1 MVRLPEKPLDKDN
14 DEWDRRNPLSGLADV
29 GVSPL
34 VESTA
39 CDPGARRPDVA
50 GEESCGK
57 PPTVSRAR
65 SPPPSSSCAPDRR
78 SRDRLRTHRRSEE
91 HTSELQ
97 SLMRISYAVFCL
109 KKNTHQQQSPV
120 QSSDNIIRSTREK
133 QTHTDRPT

>member
-78 SRDRLRTHRRSEE
+78 SRDRLRTHRERSFCGPRGCSMRRANGCAAMRSEE

-97 SLMRISYAVFCL
+97 ALMRSSYDVFCL
-109 KKNTHQQQSPV
+109 QKKNTL
-120 QSSDNIIRSTREK
+120 R
-133 QTHTDRPT
+133 HTT